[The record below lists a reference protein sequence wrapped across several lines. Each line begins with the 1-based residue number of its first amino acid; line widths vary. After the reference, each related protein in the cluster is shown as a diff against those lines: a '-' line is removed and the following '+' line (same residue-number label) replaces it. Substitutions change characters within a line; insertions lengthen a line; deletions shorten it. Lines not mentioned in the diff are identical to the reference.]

1 MNTYINKHNTG
12 ADRGARQLPASL
24 NTHRMCS
31 RTIECVLLLQ
41 NNTGADRGAR
51 QLPARPCQA
60 PRQPKVFFFF
70 CFFFLFSPLFS
81 HSLCTC
87 TATRR
92 SAGSM
97 FLFFFPLSFLGCVC
111 WYSDEE
117 ICGLIM
123 LTFSSLFF
131 FFSCVFFMWTDTA
144 TRRSGTQYSQIF
156 FSIFFFNSLFLVVC
170 AGTATRRSAG

>member
-1 MNTYINKHNTG
+1 MFSYYRITQVLIAAHGNSLRALVKHLDNL
-12 ADRGARQLPASL
+12 RFFSF
-24 NTHRMCS
+24 S
-31 RTIECVLLLQ
+31 
-41 NNTGADRGAR
+41 
-51 QLPARPCQA
+51 
-60 PRQPKVFFFF
+60 VFFSCFPLCF
-70 CFFFLFSPLFS
+70 LILCVHAQRRGDMRAQCFSFFFLFS
-81 HSLCTC
+81 
-87 TATRR
+87 
-92 SAGSM
+92 
-97 FLFFFPLSFLGCVC
+97 LSFLGDVC